1 MLALTPGAID
11 WSTSWWRVK
20 LACLVH
26 MSAFHGEFS
35 PQRRAFT
42 RDQNTRLQRFYRLA
56 NDVPAVLA
64 VIVVIMV
71 IVKPF

>member
-1 MLALTPGAID
+1 
-11 WSTSWWRVK
+11 
-20 LACLVH
+20 

-35 PQRRAFT
+35 RRRRAFA

-56 NDVPAVLA
+56 NEVPAVLA
-64 VIVVIMV
+64 VIVGIMV